1 MNIRT
6 VKMGLLYLCCLC
18 VFWEA
23 SYVFAAIAPNP
34 IIQADLKTLFTNP
47 PEVNGYPYQD
57 LLTTASDRYGL
68 SLAYVLAVVRG
79 ESFFDPKAKSHKGAL
94 GLMQVM
100 PSTASEYGV
109 TSQDLI
115 DPAKN
120 IDVGVH
126 YLSDLYA
133 QLKDPYLAL
142 AAYYCGPGG
151 VDVENFTL
159 REDCN
164 EYVHYIHAHLKKIL
178 SGAGKKAPGTTG
190 TKQHFVLTRFDN
202 FLDAEQFLSFLSNKL
217 SNLELDIFRDE
228 VVRSDHV
235 RYQYKIMAAYEKTD
249 GKDEICS
256 SVEKATGFSF
266 CN

>member
-6 VKMGLLYLCCLC
+6 VKMCLLYLCCLC
-18 VFWEA
+18 VFWGA
-23 SYVFAAIAPNP
+23 SYLFAAIAPNP

-47 PEVNGYPYQD
+47 PEVKGYPYQD
-57 LLTTASDRYGL
+57 LMTASAERYGL
-68 SLAYVLAVVRG
+68 SLPYVLAVVRG
-79 ESFFDPKAKSHKGAL
+79 ESFFDPKAKSYKGAL

-109 TSQDLI
+109 TSQDLL
-115 DPAKN
+115 DPARN

-126 YLSDLYA
+126 YLSDLYT

-151 VDVENFTL
+151 VDGENFTL

-178 SGAGKKAPGTTG
+178 SGAGKKAPGATG
-190 TKQHFVLTRFDN
+190 TKQHFVITRFDN
-202 FLDAEQFLSFLSNKL
+202 FLDAELFLDFLSRKL
-217 SNLELDIFRDE
+217 PNLELDIFRDE
-228 VVRSDHV
+228 VVRPDHV
-235 RYQYKIMAAYEKTD
+235 RYRYKIMTAYEKTD
-249 GKDEICS
+249 GRDAICS
-256 SVEKATGFSF
+256 SVEKVTGFSF
-266 CN
+266 CD